1 MAFAMSFNY
10 GNGNIHC
17 MTTPGKRLRALRKE
31 KLISQVGLA
40 NAIGIDQSTV
50 SDIENDRGLSA
61 ENLMRLCDALE
72 TTPQY
77 VMRGKAG
84 TDDVLQQ
91 IKALISSSPPAEA
104 SNSDRMTGAGI
115 PRSTAIHKTR
125 AKEHN
130 EVAEPKFGPALS
142 KFFNTGKGGKN
153 ERSNTNAAPAK
164 KRSGRGS

>member
-1 MAFAMSFNY
+1 MNFNY

-17 MTTPGKRLRALRKE
+17 MTTPGKRLRALRKD
-31 KLISQVGLA
+31 KQISQVDLA
-40 NAIGIDQSTV
+40 AAIGIDQSTV

-77 VMRGKAG
+77 IMRGKTG

-91 IKALISSSPPAEA
+91 IKALVSNTPAAEA
-104 SNSDRMTGAGI
+104 SNSDRMRVTGI
-115 PRSTAIHKTR
+115 PHPKAAQ

-130 EVAEPKFGPALS
+130 KIAAPKFGPALK
-142 KFFNTGKGGKN
+142 KFFNTAKGGKN

-164 KRSGRGS
+164 KRGGKGS